1 LVDSARPIFRDV
13 IDSNSAPHRQ
23 QLIKKAQE
31 ILGGKLITY
40 TANPNHPFPTII
52 QPDAVLFEDLLRS
65 VADSKK
71 GYLMLTSPGGDLNA
85 AEKLLIMCRERFT
98 EGFYTIVPNYAK
110 SAATLI
116 CLGSD
121 KILMGYCAELGPVD
135 PQIQI
140 DQFPGRSLPARSF
153 IDGLESIRNKIKKDG
168 DPPTMYLSMLSQIRP
183 EVIAM
188 CQSAIDDSRTTAEKW
203 LKRYML
209 KDDPQH
215 ATRVADWLS
224 NGINYKSHGKVIDF
238 TEAKEVLKLNVDKI
252 PVNSELWNY
261 LWELYVRSI
270 EFMQRTKN
278 AAKLFESEFVSLT
291 MQVELAAQAP
301 SILPSQPPPAQPPPK
316 QPPARPR

>member
-1 LVDSARPIFRDV
+1 LVESARPIFRDV
-13 IDSNSAPHRQ
+13 IDPNSAQHRQ
-23 QLIKKAQE
+23 RLIKKAQE

-40 TANPNHPFPTII
+40 TANPNHPFATIM

-71 GYLMLTSPGGDLNA
+71 GYLMLTSPGGDPNA

-110 SAATLI
+110 SAATLV

-121 KILMGYCAELGPVD
+121 KILMGYGAELGPID
-135 PQIQI
+135 PQIQ
-140 DQFPGRSLPARSF
+140 FGPLPGQSLPARSF
-153 IDGLESIRNKIKKDG
+153 IDGLEAIRAKIKKEG

-188 CQSAIDDSRTTAEKW
+188 CQSAIEDSKATAEKW
-203 LKRYML
+203 LKRHML
-209 KDDPQH
+209 KDDPQQ
-215 ATRVADWLS
+215 AKRVADWLS

-238 TEAKEVLKLNVDKI
+238 AEAKEVLRLNVEKI
-252 PVNSELWNY
+252 PINSELWNY

-270 EFMQRTKN
+270 EFMRRTGN
-278 AAKLFESEFVSLT
+278 AAKLFESESVSLT
-291 MQVELAAQAP
+291 MQIELMAQAP
-301 SILPSQPPPAQPPPK
+301 PIRPSQPPPAQPPTK
-316 QPPARPR
+316 QPPAQG